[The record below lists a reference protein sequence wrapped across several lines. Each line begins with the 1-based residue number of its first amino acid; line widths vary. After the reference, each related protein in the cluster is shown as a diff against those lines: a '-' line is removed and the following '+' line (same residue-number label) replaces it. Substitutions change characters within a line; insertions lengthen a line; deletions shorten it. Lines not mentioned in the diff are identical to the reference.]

1 MLDPLPVRRL
11 HAVASSRYFLE
22 ATTRSVLVVDDD
34 AGFRALLCALLEGAG
49 YATREEAS
57 GEGALAAL
65 REEASPV
72 VILDVRLPGI
82 CGYEVC
88 RELRDEFGERIGVM
102 FLSGERTES
111 FDRAAGLYLG
121 GDDYLVKPFAPD
133 ELLAQVDRL
142 FRRVAPA
149 ADAASELAATLSERE
164 LEILRLAAEGTRQA
178 EIADR
183 LVISPRTVGRHIEH
197 IHTKLGVHSRAEA
210 VAFAYRHGLVGIVLA
225 GLAL

>member
-88 RELRDEFGERIGVM
+88 RELRDEFGERIG
-102 FLSGERTES
+102 
-111 FDRAAGLYLG
+111 
-121 GDDYLVKPFAPD
+121 
-133 ELLAQVDRL
+133 
-142 FRRVAPA
+142 
-149 ADAASELAATLSERE
+149 
-164 LEILRLAAEGTRQA
+164 
-178 EIADR
+178 
-183 LVISPRTVGRHIEH
+183 
-197 IHTKLGVHSRAEA
+197 
-210 VAFAYRHGLVGIVLA
+210 
-225 GLAL
+225 